1 MEASFVLA
9 LISSSCTW
17 CWQTFATASGGLLNT
32 GSHAKEELLHTGFLC
47 LQIGLDTVSQR
58 LPWPGWA
65 TVLTSTP
72 WVDLDHLLWCTIQRT
87 GLSLWTDSSVA

>member
-17 CWQTFATASGGLLNT
+17 RWQTFATASGGLLNA

-47 LQIGLDTVSQR
+47 LQIGLDTVSRR
-58 LPWPGWA
+58 LPWPGWTISSDGQYKGQA
-65 TVLTSTP
+65 SVCVLP
-72 WVDLDHLLWCTIQRT
+72 AV
-87 GLSLWTDSSVA
+87 